1 MNCTF
6 PVEHVAFA
14 TVEATETQSLATPCT
29 TQDAPQVLSLE
40 LPSASDDESEHDHDS
55 EVTASPSELAEA
67 A

>member
-29 TQDAPQVLSLE
+29 TQDAPQMLSLE
-40 LPSASDDESEHDHDS
+40 LLRHVAGGGPGGSWSDGPGGSW
-55 EVTASPSELAEA
+55 
-67 A
+67 